1 MCLFFMET
9 GINIVGSLPFVLR
22 EEVLPQAP
30 SSSACW
36 AALGSAPIPSKAGRL
51 GGGRG
56 FLPGFD

>member
-1 MCLFFMET
+1 MET
-9 GINIVGSLPFVLR
+9 GMNIVGSLPFVLR

>member
-9 GINIVGSLPFVLR
+9 GMNIVGSLPFVLR

-36 AALGSAPIPSKAGRL
+36 AALGSAPIPSRAGRL
-51 GGGRG
+51 GGGSD
-56 FLPGFD
+56 FLLDFN